1 PMKNRERGSETRG
14 AAGWGMRGAVE
25 GDHKKR
31 TGRAPVLVDSRRRI
45 EPRANRSSRLGESG
59 SVRLHVV
66 AVDVLLIAEV
76 EASVRDHRMR
86 PDRSARA
93 STLAF
98 RIEHESASLIP
109 AFRARIDEDD
119 APVLLGE
126 AVEHAVRAGDR
137 SFAELVLLAPDDL
150 ARLEILAEPA
160 DAVRV
165 PVEMLADANDAAMMV
180 LHVLV
185 EVDLLHGEVLR

>member
-1 PMKNRERGSETRG
+1 HRLLRSRRISSRSGAGMSRQRSEPYSALMKNRERGSENRG

-31 TGRAPVLVDSRRRI
+31 TGRAPVLVDYRRRI

-98 RIEHESASLIP
+98 RIE
-109 AFRARIDEDD
+109 
-119 APVLLGE
+119 
-126 AVEHAVRAGDR
+126 
-137 SFAELVLLAPDDL
+137 
-150 ARLEILAEPA
+150 
-160 DAVRV
+160 
-165 PVEMLADANDAAMMV
+165 
-180 LHVLV
+180 
-185 EVDLLHGEVLR
+185 